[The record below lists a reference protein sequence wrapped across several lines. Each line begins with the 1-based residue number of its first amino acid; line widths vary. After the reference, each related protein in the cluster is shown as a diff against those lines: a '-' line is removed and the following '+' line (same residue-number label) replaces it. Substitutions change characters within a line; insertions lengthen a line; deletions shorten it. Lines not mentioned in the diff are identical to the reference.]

1 MIQKVTIDAQPCCTK
16 IFADGKEIEGV
27 RFFECKQEVGQ
38 ELPVLSL
45 EIVAREIEVVG
56 QIETS
61 SQKKMKEMFDEQ
73 GNPTGSF
80 VEVLE

>member
-1 MIQKVTIDAQPCCTK
+1 MIQKVTIDAQPRCTK
-16 IFADGKEIEGV
+16 IFADGQEIEGV

-45 EIVAREIEVVG
+45 EIVAKEIEVVG

-61 SQKKMKEMFDEQ
+61 Y
-73 GNPTGSF
+73 
-80 VEVLE
+80 VEVLK